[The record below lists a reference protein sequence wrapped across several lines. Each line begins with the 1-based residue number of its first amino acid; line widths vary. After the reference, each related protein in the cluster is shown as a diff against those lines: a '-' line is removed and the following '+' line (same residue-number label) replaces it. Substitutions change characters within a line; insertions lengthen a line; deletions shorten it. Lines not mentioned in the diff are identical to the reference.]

1 MLSRF
6 TFLTFGYIY
15 KHNLGNH
22 WSFGIFWAHG
32 FCSGSRR
39 KKLQTMR
46 FKTPDGLCPHVKP
59 KPRTRIELID
69 ADWWFAILFQGCLR
83 IWEEFS
89 ALSLLQ
95 TADLQTITNMVS
107 KHVTSSMFEAGRYF
121 EQTFLRTH
129 HTALFVHL
137 RGHSTVENFAIQ
149 SCYAKCRTM
158 RQCCRRVEGCATGVV
173 CLWIFCLK

>member
-1 MLSRF
+1 MISSRF

-83 IWEEFS
+83 IWEKSFLPYRS
-89 ALSLLQ
+89 YKRQTYKQLQ
-95 TADLQTITNMVS
+95 TCSRNMWQAVCSKLEDILS
-107 KHVTSSMFEAGRYF
+107 KHFWQHITLHYLFTWVDT
-121 EQTFLRTH
+121 QQLRTSPSK
-129 HTALFVHL
+129 A
-137 RGHSTVENFAIQ
+137 A
-149 SCYAKCRTM
+149 M
-158 RQCCRRVEGCATGVV
+158 RSAGQWDNVAGG
-173 CLWIFCLK
+173 